1 MAFGKDTYRGADEM
15 RESLLSILKDVSPNE
30 DNYFVSN
37 LAVGPAALQPLH
49 EWNLFYESRP
59 TSVTAAIEGAATTY
73 DDLTAE
79 TRSNNRTVIVD
90 EPVRLSR
97 TKASIA
103 TVTGEDAMGKEK
115 ERALKRLKAKMEW
128 LTINGSYATGNSGVA
143 RGAVGIDGM
152 ISTNITARASGTSF
166 TETELND
173 IVQESWEAVGSEYVL
188 DMIVAPVQ
196 IKRRVAQFG
205 TNLTRNIDASEK
217 RLTSEVRVYDSEV
230 GQTVMV
236 IAHKDVRS
244 AAGTL
249 TVLGLRED
257 LLQHSFLIDSGEPH
271 WEERSKD
278 GDRENGVY
286 ITEFTTVNFQ
296 QRAMVKRTGYSS
308 SL

>member
-1 MAFGKDTYRGADEM
+1 MAFGKDTYSAADEM

-30 DNYFVSN
+30 DNYLTSN
-37 LAVGPAALQPLH
+37 MGVGPSALQPLH
-49 EWNLFYESRP
+49 EWNLFYEARP
-59 TSVTAAIEGAATTY
+59 TSVTGEVEGAATTY
-73 DDLTAE
+73 TDLTVE

-128 LTINGSYATGNSGVA
+128 LTINGAYATGSSGVA
-143 RGAVGIDGM
+143 RGMVGIDGM
-152 ISTNITARASGTSF
+152 ISTNLTARASGTSF
-166 TETELND
+166 SEVELND
-173 IVQESWEAVGSEYVL
+173 MVQESWEQVGSEYVMDL
-188 DMIVAPVQ
+188 LLAPVV
-196 IKRRVAQFG
+196 IKRRIASFG
-205 TNLTRNIDASEK
+205 TNLTRNIEASSK

-244 AAGTL
+244 VAGSL
-249 TVLGLRED
+249 TVYGLRED

-271 WEERSKD
+271 WEERAKD

-286 ITEFTTVNFQ
+286 ITEFTAVNFQ
-296 QRAMVKRTGYSS
+296 QRAMSKRTGYSNK
-308 SL
+308 L